1 MLPYIFAGT
10 RVCSMPCSQFFIN
23 TVQKFVRYIYKRLY
37 NYMYICMY
45 TFTLECVGWIFS
57 GGGLKKGNKGRQRE
71 YLRVCLV
78 WVPS

>member
-1 MLPYIFAGT
+1 
-10 RVCSMPCSQFFIN
+10 
-23 TVQKFVRYIYKRLY
+23 
-37 NYMYICMY
+37 MY